1 MSELMKRREFITLLG
16 GAAAAWPLAGRAQQ
30 GERVRRVGVL
40 MYTTPDEPESQARI
54 TALAQGLQEAG
65 WAVGRN
71 LRIDV
76 RWASGDL
83 TRLRK
88 DAADLVALR
97 PDVIVAGV
105 GPTTAPTTGDPR
117 RADCDGPGRR
127 PGRGRLCQEHCASGR
142 QHHWFYPVRICF
154 GRQMA

>member
-1 MSELMKRREFITLLG
+1 MRRRDFLGVLG
-16 GAAAAWPLAGRAQQ
+16 GAAAGWPLGAHAQQ
-30 GERVRRVGVL
+30 SDRVRRIGVL
-40 MYTTPDEPESQARI
+40 MHTTSDEPESQARI

-65 WAVGRN
+65 WSVGRN

-105 GPTTAPTTGDPR
+105 GPTTSALQQEA
-117 RADCDGPGRR
+117 RAVPI
-127 PGRGRLCQEHCASGR
+127 
-142 QHHWFYPVRICF
+142 V
-154 GRQMA
+154 